1 MIFIPCVRLKEILI
15 VPLLE
20 VALAQQVIRGATI
33 AKGASLSRT
42 LLGPVVDQIGTWL
55 SEYRHVGVVLLG

>member
-1 MIFIPCVRLKEILI
+1 MIFIPCVRLQEILI

-42 LLGPVVDQIGTWL
+42 LLWPVVD
-55 SEYRHVGVVLLG
+55 